1 MQTLVLPCDFRGA
14 LEQALDL
21 LQQGE
26 LVAFPTDT
34 VYGLGAM
41 AFDAQAIDRLYQ
53 AKGREAGKAI
63 AILVGEAE
71 ALQQVTA
78 GMNDMA
84 MRLAQR
90 FWPGPLT
97 LVVAGHPSL
106 PANLS
111 PRPTVGVR
119 MPDHPV
125 ALTLLRRAGPLAVT
139 SANLS
144 GAPNASTAQEVLAQ
158 LQGRVALILDGGKT
172 PGGLPSTVLDCT
184 GSQPVI
190 LRQGPITLEQI
201 YAVLGEEHGE

>member
-1 MQTLVLPCDFRGA
+1 MHTRVFPYDLEGA
-14 LEQALDL
+14 LEQALEL

-41 AFDAQAIDRLYQ
+41 AFDSQAIDRLYQ

-71 ALQQVTA
+71 ALQRVTA
-78 GMNDMA
+78 GMNEMA

-97 LVVAGHPSL
+97 LVVEGHPSL

-144 GAPNASTAQEVLAQ
+144 GAPNANTAQEVLAQ
-158 LQGRVALILDGGKT
+158 LGGRVALILDGGKT

-184 GSQPVI
+184 GPQPVI
-190 LRQGPITLEQI
+190 LRLGPITLEQI
-201 YAVLGEEHGE
+201 YAVLEE

>member
-71 ALQQVTA
+71 ALQ
-78 GMNDMA
+78 
-84 MRLAQR
+84 
-90 FWPGPLT
+90 
-97 LVVAGHPSL
+97 
-106 PANLS
+106 
-111 PRPTVGVR
+111 
-119 MPDHPV
+119 
-125 ALTLLRRAGPLAVT
+125 
-139 SANLS
+139 
-144 GAPNASTAQEVLAQ
+144 
-158 LQGRVALILDGGKT
+158 
-172 PGGLPSTVLDCT
+172 
-184 GSQPVI
+184 
-190 LRQGPITLEQI
+190 
-201 YAVLGEEHGE
+201 

>member
-1 MQTLVLPCDFRGA
+1 MNTLVIPYENEA
-14 LEQALDL
+14 LEQALEL

-34 VYGLGAM
+34 VYGLGVM

-71 ALQQVTA
+71 ALQRVTA
-78 GMNDMA
+78 GMNEMA

-97 LVVAGHPSL
+97 LVVEGHPSL
-106 PANLS
+106 PTNLS

-144 GAPNASTAQEVLAQ
+144 GAPNANTAQEVLAQ
-158 LQGRVALILDGGKT
+158 LGGRVALILDGGKT

-184 GSQPVI
+184 GPQPVI
-190 LRQGPITLEQI
+190 LRLGPITLEQI
-201 YAVLGEEHGE
+201 YAVLEE

>member
-1 MQTLVLPCDFRGA
+1 MNTLVYPGNVKGA
-14 LEQALDL
+14 LEQALDF

-63 AILVGEAE
+63 AILVGETE
-71 ALQQVTA
+71 TLQQVTA
-78 GMNDMA
+78 GMNEMA
-84 MRLAQR
+84 RRLAQR

-97 LVVAGHPSL
+97 LVVEGHPSL

-119 MPDHPV
+119 MPDHPL

-144 GAPNASTAQEVLAQ
+144 GAPNASTAQEVFDQ

-184 GSQPVI
+184 GLQPVI
-190 LRQGPITLEQI
+190 LRQGPIALEQI
-201 YAVLGEEHGE
+201 YAALGE

>member
-144 GAPNASTAQEVLAQ
+144 GAPNASTAQEVFAQ